1 MKKRIFSLL
10 LAICLVAGLLPTV
23 ALAEGISFTAID
35 GTAGANENETY
46 SKLVDGDIKT
56 KWCVTKFTDAYIIFE
71 ASASMQVTGYSITT
85 GNDNV
90 ANTGRNPKTW
100 TLYGSTA
107 STAPFKDAD
116 SWEVID
122 SVINDT
128 VLQDND
134 LKTYNYYL
142 AEPTKSYQYFKL
154 EITATK
160 GSDVMQMSE
169 FTLTSCEHVWGT
181 PKTTVPTCTTKG
193 YTESTCT
200 ICGATKIADEV
211 TPLGHVF
218 SGEGGKC
225 IYCTRTKDELYTFDV
240 SKGRVIIA
248 DDEYA
253 GKLLVY
259 YYTQGGGYQKA
270 GGYIDKDETIT
281 VTGSTT
287 VNELHITA
295 TTPVKIKAQNLNI
308 NRSSVIG
315 AYAMSLDASGADV
328 TLILEG
334 DNSFAGGEGRTGIS
348 VGAGKALTIEGTG
361 SLTATGGI
369 KAAGIGGDEAGSC
382 GTITINSGTVTVTGD
397 NDAAGIGAGIGN
409 SNHGTFQ
416 TNNGNAVI
424 FASSI
429 GDNSA
434 EKKAAWSGIIFEGD
448 SGQVYGTPTL
458 MADLTIPE
466 GKTLTIPEGKTL
478 TIPEGKTL
486 TIPADATLTN
496 SGAIYVDG
504 TLTGQVT
511 DTDTG
516 AVYYPLTLNYCTANE
531 ENTSVVGTTTYGKA
545 GSTIALTPVAPAPGL
560 ELKSWVVSPN
570 TVSVEN
576 NSVEMPNAA
585 LTVTAQ
591 YGYAEVATEQ
601 ELRAAINSGAT
612 YIKLTADFK
621 IATNNVITV
630 RDTEITLDLNGH
642 VLSASDGYYYHGII
656 TLYDGSSN
664 ASTSLTLIDS
674 NPDQPNTVGG
684 KQYKGGVIYG
694 GITVTTSGT
703 GNNDCRLYANGGTV
717 AGTVGLSSLSSSI
730 YCTSD
735 TPTAFY
741 EDVSQYGSIYG
752 GMFYGNKSLDRIKGN
767 IVTFKYKDNL
777 YAREVVESGKTAVAP
792 IPPQEPDAN
801 GYHIRWYPEGAA
813 EGDFPYDFST
823 TVNADITLTARWENT
838 YILAYDTGC
847 DTEIQT
853 TMPAY
858 RDEITLPEAP
868 VKTGYTFGGWYD
880 GTATYQAGETY
891 TMPAKDVT
899 LTAQWTI
906 NQYTITFDTDG
917 GSRIAPITQD
927 YGTAVTAPAN
937 PTKTGHTFVG
947 WDKEIPATIPAE
959 DVTIK
964 ALWTPNVY
972 TVTLNTNR
980 GIIESGD
987 VTEYTYGVGAKLPTR
1002 VTKSGYFFTGWYDNE
1017 ACQGSPVLEIS
1028 TTDLGDLTFYAGWT
1042 LVPVYFSNVEQP
1054 DEGVSVTVSP
1064 EIATEG
1070 SVMTITVTP
1079 DEGFEIDKVIVT
1091 DVNGNPVT
1099 VIDNGNGTY
1108 TFVQPAGSVTIRVS
1122 LLKTGSEPDFSNVN
1136 PFVDVAADAY
1146 YHDAVLWAAENDI
1159 TTGTDAFHFSPDA
1172 PCTRAQAV
1180 TFLWRAAGCPAPR
1193 SSTMPFTDVN
1203 PGDYYYDAVLWAVE
1217 NGITAGTSDGT
1228 TFSPDEICSRAQ
1240 IVTFL
1245 WRAQGA
1251 PAAGTGDSF
1260 ADVAAD
1266 AYYHD
1271 AVLWAARSGITGGT
1285 GDGNFSPDADC
1296 TRAQIVTF
1304 LYHCMSK

>member
-1 MKKRIFSLL
+1 MKKRILSLL

-23 ALAEGISFTAID
+23 ALAEGIGFTAID

-46 SKLVDGDIKT
+46 TKLVDGDIKT

-71 ASASMQVTGYSITT
+71 ASTSMQVTGYSITT

-90 ANTGRNPKTW
+90 SISGRNPKNW
-100 TLYGSTA
+100 TLYGCNDESTPERN
-107 STAPFKDAD
+107 ST
-116 SWEVID
+116 SWVMIDEVT
-122 SVINDT
+122 NDT
-128 VLQDND
+128 VLQDEN
-134 LKTYNYYL
+134 LTTYNYYL
-142 AEPTKSYQYFKL
+142 TETAPAYQYFKL

-160 GSDVMQMSE
+160 GADVMQMSE
-169 FTLTSCEHVWGT
+169 FTLTSCVHTWDTGT
-181 PKTTVPTCTTKG
+181 VNDSTCTTKG
-193 YTESTCT
+193 YTEYTCT
-200 ICGATKIADEV
+200 ICGAKKIGDV
-211 TPLGHVF
+211 KSPLGHDF
-218 SGEGGKC
+218 GEGGA
-225 IYCTRTKDELYTFDV
+225 CTRCGKTKAELYTFNV
-240 SKGRVIIA
+240 NEGRVIIT
-248 DDEYA
+248 DDEYS

-259 YYTQGGGYQKA
+259 YFNGTGYEKA
-270 GGYIDKDETIT
+270 GGYLDPSETIT
-281 VTGSTT
+281 VTGTT
-287 VNELHITA
+287 NVNELHVN
-295 TTPVKIKAQNLNI
+295 TTKPVTIKASGLNI
-308 NRSSVIG
+308 DRSGTNG

-334 DNSFAGGEGRTGIS
+334 ENAFKGGFGKAGIS
-348 VGAGKALTIEGTG
+348 VGEGKTLTIQGDG
-361 SLTATGGI
+361 SLTATGQNR
-369 KAAGIGGDEAGSC
+369 AAGIGGDEDSSG
-382 GTITINSGTVTVTGD
+382 GTIIINSGTVTATGGSGE
-397 NDAAGIGAGIGN
+397 GIGKGN
-409 SNHGTFQ
+409 GGTNHGTFQ
-416 TNNGNAVI
+416 TASNGTAVI

-429 GDNSA
+429 GDQSQK
-434 EKKAAWSGIIFEGD
+434 ESWSGIIFEGD
-448 SGQVYGTPTL
+448 SGTVYGNQTLTADLTIPTGKTL
-458 MADLTIPE
+458 TVPTGTSLTIPE
-466 GKTLTIPEGKTL
+466 GKTLTIPEG
-478 TIPEGKTL
+478 
-486 TIPADATLTN
+486 AAMTN
-496 SGAIYVDG
+496 SGQIYVDG
-504 TLTGQVT
+504 TLGGTVGG
-511 DTDTG
+511 DG

-576 NSVEMPNAA
+576 NGVEMPNAA

-703 GNNDCRLYANGGTV
+703 GSNDCRLYANGGTV
-717 AGTVGLSSLSSSI
+717 AGTVGLISLSSSI
-730 YCTSD
+730 YCKSD

-741 EDVSQYGSIYG
+741 ENVGQYGSIYG

-767 IVTFKYKDNL
+767 IVTFKYNDNL

-792 IPPQEPDAN
+792 IPPQEPSTD
-801 GYHIRWYPEGAA
+801 GYHIRWYLEDAK
-813 EGDFPYDFST
+813 FPYDFST
-823 TVNADITLTARWENT
+823 SVTESITLKAKWENN

-847 DTEIQT
+847 DTEIPT

-927 YGTAVTAPAN
+927 YGTAVTSPAN

-1064 EIATEG
+1064 AIATEG

-1122 LLKTGSEPDFSNVN
+1122 LLKAGSEPDFSNVN
-1136 PFVDVAADAY
+1136 PFVDVATDAY

-1159 TTGTDAFHFSPDA
+1159 TTGTDAFRFSPDA

-1217 NGITAGTSDGT
+1217 NGITAGTGDGT

-1251 PAAGTGDSF
+1251 PAAGTGDPF

>member
-56 KWCVTKFTDAYIIFE
+56 KWCVTKFTDAYIIFK

-107 STAPFKDAD
+107 TTDPSKDAD

-122 SVINDT
+122 SVKNDT

-200 ICGATKIADEV
+200 KCGATKIADEK
-211 TPLGHVF
+211 TPLGHAF
-218 SGEGGKC
+218 SGESGAC
-225 IYCTRTKDELYTFDV
+225 IRCTRTKDELYTFDV

-248 DDEYA
+248 DDEYT

-429 GDNSA
+429 GDQSQ
-434 EKKAAWSGIIFEGD
+434 KASWSGIIFEGNE
-448 SGQVYGTPTL
+448 GQVYGTPTL

-531 ENTSVVGTTTYGKA
+531 ENTSVVGATTYGKA

-601 ELRAAINSGAT
+601 ELRAAIDAGAT
-612 YIKLTADFK
+612 YIKLTADIPVSEKF
-621 IATNNVITV
+621 TLNNI
-630 RDTEITLDLNGH
+630 EITLDLNGH
-642 VLSASDGYYYHGII
+642 VLGSGWQTIKLVDGNS
-656 TLYDGSSN
+656 TDN
-664 ASTSLTLIDS
+664 TSLTLVDS
-674 NPDQPNTVGG
+674 APYVPHTIGD
-684 KQYKGGVIYG
+684 KEYKGGVIHG
-694 GITVTTSGT
+694 SIEVTATGT

-717 AGTVGLSSLSSSI
+717 AGTVGLSSWSSSI

-741 EDVSQYGSIYG
+741 ENVGQYGSIYG
-752 GMFYGNKSLDRIKGN
+752 GMFYGNKDLDRITGN
-767 IVTFKYKDNL
+767 TVTFKYNDNR

-801 GYHIRWYPEGAA
+801 GYHIRWYLEGA
-813 EGDFPYDFST
+813 EFPYDFST
-823 TVNADITLTARWENT
+823 PVTESITLNAKWENT

-847 DTEIQT
+847 DTEIPT
-853 TMPAY
+853 TMTAY
-858 RDEITLPEAP
+858 QKAVTLPEAL
-868 VKTGYTFGGWYD
+868 VKTGYTLSGWSD

-1028 TTDLGDLTFYAGWT
+1028 TTDLGELTFYAGWT

-1079 DEGFEIDKVIVT
+1079 DEGFVIDEVIVT
-1091 DVNGNPVT
+1091 DVNGNSVT
-1099 VIDNGNGTY
+1099 VINNGNGTY
-1108 TFVQPAGSVTIRVS
+1108 SFVQPVGSVTIRVS
-1122 LLKTGSEPDFSNVN
+1122 LLKTGGEPDFSNVN

-1146 YHDAVLWAAENDI
+1146 YHDAVLWAVENNI
-1159 TTGTDAFHFSPDA
+1159 TAGTGALRFSPDA

-1217 NGITAGTSDGT
+1217 NGITAGTGDGT

-1260 ADVAAD
+1260 ADIAAD

>member
-56 KWCVTKFTDAYIIFE
+56 KWCVTKFSDAYIIFK

-107 STAPFKDAD
+107 TTDPSKDAD

-122 SVINDT
+122 SVKNDT

-134 LKTYNYYL
+134 LKIYNYYL

-200 ICGATKIADEV
+200 ICGATKIAGEV

-218 SGEGGKC
+218 SGEGGAC
-225 IYCTRTKDELYTFDV
+225 IRCMRTKDELYTFDV

-248 DDEYA
+248 DDEYT

-259 YYTQGGGYQKA
+259 YYTQGSGYQKA

-281 VTGSTT
+281 VTSSTT

-448 SGQVYGTPTL
+448 SGTVYGNQTLTADLTIPTGKTL
-458 MADLTIPE
+458 TVPTGTSLTIPE
-466 GKTLTIPEGKTL
+466 GKTLTIPEGAA
-478 TIPEGKTL
+478 I
-486 TIPADATLTN
+486 TN
-496 SGAIYVDG
+496 SGQIYVDG
-504 TLTGQVT
+504 TLSGTVGG
-511 DTDTG
+511 DG
-516 AVYYPLTLNYCTANE
+516 AVYYPLTLINCTADTT
-531 ENTSVVGTTTYGKA
+531 NTSDYNSKTYGKA
-545 GSTIALTPVAPAPGL
+545 GSTITLTPVIPDGL
-560 ELKSWVVSPN
+560 ELKQWDVSPN
-570 TVSVEN
+570 TVSVDEY
-576 NSVEMPNAA
+576 NSFQMPNAA

-591 YGYAEVATEQ
+591 LTLEEVSTEN
-601 ELRAAINSGAT
+601 ELRSAINSDAT
-612 YIKLTADFK
+612 YIKLMADIPVSEKF
-621 IATNNVITV
+621 TLNNI
-630 RDTEITLDLNGH
+630 EITLDLNGH
-642 VLSASDGYYYHGII
+642 VLGSGWQTIKLVDGDS
-656 TLYDGSSN
+656 TDN
-664 ASTSLTLIDS
+664 TSLTLVDS
-674 NPDQPNTVGG
+674 APYVPHTIGG
-684 KQYKGGVIYG
+684 KEYKGGVIHG
-694 GITVTTSGT
+694 SIEVTATGT
-703 GNNDCRLYANGGTV
+703 GNNDCRLYANGGSVT
-717 AGTVGLSSLSSSI
+717 GNVGLSSLSGSI
-730 YCTSD
+730 HCTSN

-741 EDVSQYGSIYG
+741 GNANQYGSIYG
-752 GMFYGNKSLDRIKGN
+752 GMFYGNTKLEKIAGN
-767 IVTFKYKDNL
+767 TVTFKYNDNL
-777 YAREVVESGKTAVAP
+777 YAREIVSAQSINKTAVAP

-891 TMPAKDVT
+891 TMTAKDVT

-917 GSRIAPITQD
+917 GSRIVPITQD

-980 GIIESGD
+980 GIIESGN

-1064 EIATEG
+1064 AIATEG

-1159 TTGTDAFHFSPDA
+1159 TTGTDAFRFSPDA

-1217 NGITAGTSDGT
+1217 NGITAGTGDGT

-1260 ADVAAD
+1260 ADIAAD

-1271 AVLWAARSGITGGT
+1271 AVLWAARNGITGGT
-1285 GDGNFSPDADC
+1285 GDSNFSPDADC